1 MNSILA
7 KDITKDYTASY
18 ASYVATSRS
27 IPSLVDGL
35 KPVARRCINSADDLK
50 LYHNKK
56 FLKVAKLEGQVM
68 GDYHPHGGAS
78 MTILAQPFKTRYPL
92 FEGQGNFGC
101 PDNPNSV
108 AASRYIETRLTKFCE
123 DFYLESAKYADRE
136 DNYDGRLKE
145 VVRYYPP
152 IPGSLLTGASGIAV
166 GLSTN
171 IPTHRISDVC
181 RSLLDYIKNPSS
193 DKYIKDMMPETCE
206 SSIILT
212 PRKEIEKLYQTGECS
227 IRYKA
232 KTHYESIDGRLA
244 LVVDAFPPDYS
255 KKRLETSY
263 IMEAVEQGNL
273 ELRNESS
280 TDIRYVFLSNSK
292 EVLEAVE
299 ERLVSS
305 SGYRM
310 YIEHDGKIKLYK
322 LNELYEDFLE
332 SRKSYIVRKYSDLR
346 NGLEVESEF
355 LRVLMLFKEDKTY
368 IKSIFEKSPSVVI
381 KEIMHRYQTTK
392 DIASRIISMSISS
405 LMKDSDADKMTKKRE
420 ELLKTIAEYESY
432 VNDPISKIVLDIKA
446 LYTEY
451 KKEERRA
458 IHYSDIKESIDIN
471 YKGKKLTVH
480 PSDVYY
486 LATKDNKYTQVSA
499 AELST
504 TDLSDKILVSAEY
517 KYYVFY
523 NKLGLVAVT
532 KELMSRLDNKFRS
545 NQLVDI
551 IGTNDLSSIKMIRSN
566 TKRIVNL
573 NEGYLRTRLSYIQQV
588 DAGDYIEL
596 LTQD

>member
-1 MNSILA
+1 MNHILA

-18 ASYVATSRS
+18 ASYVATSRA

-50 LYHNKK
+50 LYHDKK

-78 MTILAQPFKTRYPL
+78 MIILAQPFKTRYPL

-166 GLSTN
+166 GFSTD
-171 IPTHRISDVC
+171 IPTHRISDIC
-181 RSLLDYIKNPSS
+181 KSMLEYISSPDS
-193 DKYIKDMMPETCE
+193 DKYLKHMMPETCE
-206 SSIILT
+206 QSIIMT
-212 PRKEIEKLYQTGECS
+212 TKKDIEKLYLTGECS
-227 IRYKA
+227 IKYKA
-232 KTHYESIDGRLA
+232 KTHYESIEGKLA

-263 IMEAVEQGNL
+263 ILEAVEAGNL

-280 TDIRYVFLSNSK
+280 TDIRYVFLSPYK

-305 SGYRM
+305 KGYRM
-310 YIEHDGKIKLYK
+310 YIEHNGQIKLYNLK
-322 LNELYEDFLE
+322 DLYEDFISARSE
-332 SRKSYIVRKYSDLR
+332 YIVRKYSDLWSK
-346 NGLEVESEF
+346 LEIESEF
-355 LRVLMLFKEDKTY
+355 LRVLMLFKSDKTY
-368 IKSIFEKSPSVVI
+368 IKSIFEKTPELVV

-405 LMKDSDADKMTKKRE
+405 MMKDSDTDKMLKKRE
-420 ELLKTIAEYESY
+420 EILEQIAEYKSY
-432 VNDPISKIVLDIKA
+432 VENPLSKIILDIKS
-446 LYTEY
+446 LYLDY
-451 KKEERRA
+451 RREERRA
-458 IHYSDIKESIDIN
+458 THCSDIKDIVTIKYNGCSI
-471 YKGKKLTVH
+471 KAH
-480 PSDVYY
+480 PSSMFY
-486 LATKDNKYTQVSA
+486 LATKDNNYCQASA
-499 AELST
+499 AELSN
-504 TDLSDKILVSAEY
+504 TDLSDKIIVSSDYE
-517 KYYVFY
+517 YYVFY
-523 NKLGLVAVT
+523 DKLGLVAVT
-532 KELMSRLDNKFRS
+532 KEMMSKMDSKFKS
-545 NQLVDI
+545 EELVGI
-551 IGTNDLSSIKMIRSN
+551 IGTNDLSKITLIRSN
-566 TKRIVNL
+566 TKRIVTL
-573 NEGYLRTRLSYIQQV
+573 SEGYLRTRLSYIQQV
-588 DAGDYIEL
+588 NEGEYIEL
-596 LTQD
+596 VAQD